1 MAAALPLPS
10 SLVQPVPTLPVTPA
24 ELAVAMVLVLI
35 GAVLQGS
42 IGFGLA
48 VVAAPILLLISPVF
62 VPGPMLFSA
71 MVLVILMALRDRRDV
86 IVRDV
91 ALAAAGRI
99 VGTIPAAYAIST
111 LPKETFERMFAVL
124 VIIGVALS
132 LGWHV
137 RRTPLTVVI
146 TAAVSGF
153 IGTISSIGGPAMAI
167 IYQHEEGPTIRGTLS
182 AIFTVGTLIS
192 IAGLWWADRFGA
204 VELMLGVLLMP
215 SVFVGFLLSR
225 YTARRLDEAHTRP
238 AVLAISLMAALT
250 ILLRAV
256 W

>member
-1 MAAALPLPS
+1 MAL
-10 SLVQPVPTLPVTPA
+10 
-24 ELAVAMVLVLI
+24 VLV
-35 GAVLQGS
+35 GAVVQGS

-48 VVAAPILLLISPVF
+48 VVAAPILLLVDPVF

-91 ALAAAGRI
+91 ALAAVGRVI
-99 VGTIPAAYAIST
+99 GTVPAAYAIRS
-111 LPKETFERMFAVL
+111 LPEEVFERVFAVL
-124 VIIGVALS
+124 VIVGVALS

-137 RRTPLTVVI
+137 RRTSLLVVI
-146 TAAVSGF
+146 GAALSGF

-167 IYQHEEGPTIRGTLS
+167 VYQHEEGPTIRGTLG
-182 AIFTVGTLIS
+182 AIFTLGTLIS
-192 IAGLWWADRFGA
+192 IAGLWWAGRFGTI
-204 VELMLGVLLMP
+204 ELTLGVLLMP

-225 YTARRLDEAHTRP
+225 YTARRLDDAHTRP
-238 AVLAISLMAALT
+238 AVLAISLASALT